1 MKKLLLTAALVA
13 AMGIPASAEYVVPVG
28 LGFYSKDDP
37 GFTYFTLDPEAK
49 TVAVSFGEQVEGDV
63 IFPETVYGE
72 GVTFW
77 DEESQSTVL
86 LSGTFKVVQID
97 RNPDYSQPNIT
108 SVTIPAGIQVVGPG
122 VFHSCP
128 ALRSITFEASDT
140 PVELYQQASSNSYNP
155 DGGKLEN
162 VTINRSVI
170 CSDYADIKNLGD
182 LYGASWNIYLPN
194 TYNGQFTACKNVTIG
209 ADVKELGAGLFD
221 GMSGVDRVEI
231 ANWGTWFND
240 VKLGDVTSNPYRWG
254 NTEIYV
260 AGMRFTTIELPE
272 GMTEIPDYK
281 LNGLTFSG
289 EVMLPSTLK
298 RIGAYAFAGQKDMY
312 YVSMPEGLESIGE
325 HAFDGCETLEFD
337 ALPSTLSSIG
347 DYAFQN
353 CQTLTSVTL
362 PEGLNE
368 LGEGAFREAKNLQKA
383 VLFSNVTK
391 LKDKTF
397 EGCVALEKVYLPKL
411 LTSIGNYS
419 FFCNW
424 ALSEITFPDS
434 LEEIGDFAFMCG
446 GWWVP
451 LDSSGAF
458 KPLEGYDRLSESD
471 KGLEKLNLNR
481 VKKTGIGSFA
491 GCPFSVADLGAALEE
506 IGTSTFYKCDN
517 LKSAR
522 FPETVKSVG
531 DYAFCASE
539 YSYGMLTQVK
549 LPASLTTLGKNAF
562 GNNIGELTVSDGV
575 TVLKAGS
582 CGNPAILNLG
592 SGIRTIEEN
601 AIGWKANED
610 DERRLRLIRIHAQT
624 PPSVAAAFPFTS
636 AEYDNITLV
645 VNNGCKD
652 AYSRSPRWRSFN
664 IVEESQCEVTVHV
677 NGQSPISEEIRL
689 QSGIMPSRV
698 SKLTVTGTL
707 TDADFRLIRENMIS
721 LYSLNLAGI
730 TNTTLPEGAFENM
743 SLLTEVVLPTGLTAI
758 SDRAFKG
765 CTLVDTDVIPAG
777 VTAIGTEA
785 FYGCSLLDIDE
796 LPDAL
801 ETIGSYA
808 FYDAIS
814 LKTLTAGSSLRQIE
828 REAFRGCTLLGFA
841 DLSASAL
848 TAIEDETFRGCTGL
862 QTVLLPEALE
872 TIGYYAFAETAL
884 EAVELPATV
893 KTIAEGAF
901 GSTKLRAASVPENV
915 ELIPGNVF
923 ADCPR
928 LMSVNLPS
936 TLRSVSAN
944 IFNGSM
950 RLSALSCSAID
961 APAAETGAFDGIRA
975 KKCSL
980 TVPTVSFRSY
990 LNAPQWGIFSDL
1002 YNRIAV
1008 EIPAEDVEV
1017 SAIPEEEFEE
1027 LVEEVE
1033 LEEELEAP
1041 VPEEEPETPAQ
1052 VRRQAR
1058 RAAQSSLLSGAHF
1071 ARLFDGATLGSSDDS
1086 KGTRIFINLKPG
1098 AVLRGVL
1105 YNGKDVMSEMVDN
1118 SLLLRGANG
1127 TLKIMTENTSVDL
1140 IEGAAAADAPC
1151 TVYNMAG
1158 QVVYEGMRSAAAD
1171 VLAAGVYVVKTAGRT
1186 EKIVIR

>member
-1 MKKLLLTAALVA
+1 
-13 AMGIPASAEYVVPVG
+13 MGIPASAEYVVPYG
-28 LGFYSKDDP
+28 YSFGNDDD
-37 GFTYFTLDPEAK
+37 FTYFTLDPEAK
-49 TVAVSFGEQVEGDV
+49 TVSIAAAKEGLEGDL
-63 IFPETVYGE
+63 IIPETVEAE
-72 GVTFW
+72 GVSFW
-77 DEESQSTVL
+77 SEEHQMILTI
-86 LSGTFKVVQID
+86 SGTFNVVQIHESAFYD
-97 RNPDYSQPNIT
+97 QTKIS
-108 SVTIPAGIQVVGPG
+108 SVTIPASVQVVGPSAFVG
-122 VFHSCP
+122 CTG
-128 ALRSITFEASDT
+128 LKSITFEAADT
-140 PVELYQQASSNSYNP
+140 PIELYQQDSSSSWY
-155 DGGKLEN
+155 DDAGKLEN

-170 CSDYADIKNLGD
+170 CSDYADIKGLGLHGYEGD
-182 LYGASWNIYLPN
+182 LYLPN
-194 TYNGQFTACKNVTIG
+194 TYFNNSFANCKNVTIG
-209 ADVKELGAGLFD
+209 ADVKELGAGLFN
-221 GMSGVDRVEI
+221 GLSGAERVDI
-231 ANWGTWFND
+231 ANWGTWYND
-240 VKLGDVTSNPYRWG
+240 VKLGDTYSNPYRWG
-254 NTEIYV
+254 NSEIYV
-260 AGMRFTTIELPE
+260 AGMRFTTVELPE
-272 GMTEIPDYK
+272 GTTEIPDFK
-281 LNGLTFSG
+281 LTGLNFSG

-337 ALPSTLSSIG
+337 ALPSTLTSIG

-353 CQTLTSVTL
+353 CETLTSVTL
-362 PEGLNE
+362 PEGLKE

-383 VLFSNVTK
+383 VLFSNVTE
-391 LKDKTF
+391 LKGHTF
-397 EGCVALEKVYLPKL
+397 EGCLKLEKVYLPKQL
-411 LTSIGNYS
+411 RTIGKKCFRS
-419 FFCNW
+419 NW
-424 ALSEITFPDS
+424 ALNDITFPES
-434 LEEIGDFAFMCG
+434 LEEIGKAAFCTGWLMDDDNDKDYYQG
-446 GWWVP
+446 GV
-451 LDSSGAF
+451 SQT
-458 KPLEGYDRLSESD
+458 
-471 KGLEKLNLNR
+471 GLEKLNLVNVR
-481 VKKTGIGSFA
+481 KIGEYSFS
-491 GCPFSVADLGAALEE
+491 GCSFIRADLGSSLEE
-506 IGTSTFYKCDN
+506 VGEGAFSGCNHLADVK
-517 LKSAR
+517 
-522 FPETVKSVG
+522 FPETVKSIRT
-531 DYAFCASE
+531 DAFTLGSV
-539 YSYGMLTQVK
+539 LTRVK
-549 LPASLTTLGKNAF
+549 LPASLTTLETNAF
-562 GNNIGELTVSDGV
+562 RCGIGELTVPDGI
-575 TVLKAGS
+575 TVLKSGA
-582 CGNPAILNLG
+582 CGNAAILNLG
-592 SGIRTIEEN
+592 SGIKTIEEN
-601 AIGWKANED
+601 AIGSAG
-610 DERRLRLIRIHAQT
+610 LRLIRIHAQT
-624 PPSVAAAFPFTS
+624 PPSVTTAFPFTS

-677 NGQSPISEEIRL
+677 SGQSPIAEEIRL

-743 SLLTEVVLPTGLTAI
+743 SLLTEVVLPAGLTAI

-765 CTLVDTDVIPAG
+765 CTLVDTDIIPAG
-777 VTAIGTEA
+777 VTAIGSEA
-785 FYGCSLLDIDE
+785 FSGCSLLDIDE
-796 LPDAL
+796 LPDVL

-808 FYDAIS
+808 FADAIS
-814 LKTLTAGSSLRQIE
+814 LKTLTAGSSLRRIE
-828 REAFRGCTLLGFA
+828 REAFRGCTLLEFA

-848 TAIEDETFRGCTGL
+848 TAIEDQTFLGCTGL
-862 QTVLLPEALE
+862 QIVLLPEALE

-884 EAVELPATV
+884 EAVELSATV
-893 KTIAEGAF
+893 KTLAEGAF
-901 GSTKLRAASVPENV
+901 GSTRLRAASVPENV
-915 ELIPGNVF
+915 EFIPGNVF

-936 TLRSVSAN
+936 TLKSVSAN

-1158 QVVYEGMRSAAAD
+1158 QVVFEGMRSAAAD

>member
-28 LGFYSKDDP
+28 GGFEAYD
-37 GFTYFTLDPEAK
+37 GFTYSVLDSETAS
-49 TVAVSFGEQVEGDV
+49 VSFGGQMEGEV
-63 IFPETVYGE
+63 VFPETVDLAA
-72 GVTFW
+72 W
-77 DEESQSTVL
+77 DEETQSSITITL
-86 LSGTFKVVQID
+86 KVVQID
-97 RNPDYSQPNIT
+97 RNPNYSQPNIT

-122 VFHSCP
+122 AFHSCP
-128 ALRSITFEASDT
+128 ALKSITFEASDT
-140 PVELYQQASSNSYNP
+140 PIELYQQASSDIYAP

-170 CSDYADIKNLGD
+170 CSDYADIKNLGE

-194 TYNGQFTACKNVTIG
+194 TFNGQYTACKNVTIG

-260 AGMRFTTIELPE
+260 GGMRFTTIELPE

-312 YVSMPEGLESIGE
+312 YVAMPEGLEAIGE

-337 ALPSTLSSIG
+337 ALPSTLTSIG

-362 PEGLNE
+362 PEGLKE
-368 LGEGAFREAKNLQKA
+368 LGEGAFREAKNLEKA
-383 VLFSNVTK
+383 VLFSNVTE

-411 LTSIGNYS
+411 LTSIGNNC

-434 LEEIGDFAFMCG
+434 LEEIGDFAFACPDEYMKWYYG
-446 GWWVP
+446 SLSIDVYEP
-451 LDSSGAF
+451 LNNSN
-458 KPLEGYDRLSESD
+458 
-471 KGLEKLNLNR
+471 KGLEKLNLAN
-481 VKKTGIGSFA
+481 VKRIGEGSFA
-491 GCPFSVADLGAALEE
+491 GGNFTVADLGDSLEE
-506 IGTSTFYKCDN
+506 IGDGAFFSCNN
-517 LKSAR
+517 LKSVR
-522 FPETVKSVG
+522 FSETLKSIG
-531 DYAFCASE
+531 AKAFNSVSAS
-539 YSYGMLTQVK
+539 YYYGEKAMMPRVK
-549 LPASLTTLGKNAF
+549 LPASLTTLETNAF
-562 GNNIGELTVSDGV
+562 RCGIGELTVPDGI
-575 TVLKAGS
+575 TVLKSGA
-582 CGNPAILNLG
+582 CGNAAILNLG
-592 SGIRTIEEN
+592 SGIKTIEEN
-601 AIGWKANED
+601 AIGSAG
-610 DERRLRLIRIHAQT
+610 LRLIRIHAQT

-677 NGQSPISEEIRL
+677 SGQSPIAEEIRL

-765 CTLVDTDVIPAG
+765 CTLVDTDIIPAG
-777 VTAIGTEA
+777 VTAIGSEA
-785 FYGCSLLDIDE
+785 FSGCSLLDIDE
-796 LPDAL
+796 LPDVL

-808 FYDAIS
+808 FADAIS
-814 LKTLTAGSSLRQIE
+814 LKALTAGSSLRRIE
-828 REAFRGCTLLGFA
+828 REAFRGCTLLEFA

-893 KTIAEGAF
+893 KTLAEGTF

-915 ELIPGNVF
+915 ELIPVGVF

-944 IFNGSM
+944 IFSGSM

-1140 IEGAAAADAPC
+1140 IEGAAEADAPC

-1158 QVVYEGMRSAAAD
+1158 QVVFEGMRSAAAD

>member
-13 AMGIPASAEYVVPVG
+13 AMGIPASAEYVVPYG
-28 LGFYSKDDP
+28 YSFGNDDS
-37 GFTYFTLDPEAK
+37 FTYFTLDPEAK
-49 TVAVSFGEQVEGDV
+49 TVSIAAAKEGLEGDL
-63 IFPETVYGE
+63 IIPETVEAE
-72 GVTFW
+72 GVSFW
-77 DEESQSTVL
+77 SEEHQMILTI
-86 LSGTFKVVQID
+86 SGTFNVVQIHD
-97 RNPDYSQPNIT
+97 RAFDCQTNIT

-122 VFHSCP
+122 AFHSCP
-128 ALRSITFEASDT
+128 ALKSITFEASDT
-140 PVELYQQASSNSYNP
+140 PVELYQQASSNSYYP

-170 CSDYADIKNLGD
+170 CSDYADIKNLGE

-194 TYNGQFTACKNVTIG
+194 TYNGQYTACKNVTIG
-209 ADVKELGAGLFD
+209 AGVKELGAGLFN
-221 GMSGVDRVEI
+221 GLSGAERVDI
-231 ANWGTWFND
+231 ANWGTWYND
-240 VKLGDVTSNPYRWG
+240 VKLGDTYSNPYRWG
-254 NTEIYV
+254 NSEIYV
-260 AGMRFTTIELPE
+260 AGMRFTTVELPE
-272 GMTEIPDYK
+272 GTTEIPDYK

-312 YVSMPEGLESIGE
+312 YVAMPEGLEAIGE

-337 ALPSTLSSIG
+337 ALPSTLTSIG

-353 CQTLTSVTL
+353 CETLTSVTL
-362 PEGLNE
+362 PEGLKE

-383 VLFSNVTK
+383 VLFSNVTE
-391 LKDKTF
+391 LKGHTF
-397 EGCVALEKVYLPKL
+397 EGCLKLEKVYLPKQL
-411 LTSIGNYS
+411 RTIGKKCFRS
-419 FFCNW
+419 NW
-424 ALSEITFPDS
+424 SLNDITFPES
-434 LEEIGDFAFMCG
+434 LEEIGKAAFCT
-446 GWWVP
+446 GW
-451 LDSSGAF
+451 LMDDDND
-458 KPLEGYDRLSESD
+458 KDYYQEGVSQT
-471 KGLEKLNLNR
+471 GLEKLNLVNVR
-481 VKKTGIGSFA
+481 RIGEYSFS
-491 GCPFSVADLGAALEE
+491 GCSFIRADLGSSLEE
-506 IGTSTFYKCDN
+506 IGEGAFSGCNHLADVK
-517 LKSAR
+517 
-522 FPETVKSVG
+522 FPETVKSIRT
-531 DYAFCASE
+531 DAFAFGSV
-539 YSYGMLTQVK
+539 LTRVK
-549 LPASLTTLGKNAF
+549 LPASLTTLETNAF
-562 GNNIGELTVSDGV
+562 RCGIGELTVPDGI
-575 TVLKAGS
+575 TVLKSGA
-582 CGNPAILNLG
+582 CGNAAILNLG
-592 SGIRTIEEN
+592 SGIKTIEEN
-601 AIGWKANED
+601 AIGSAG
-610 DERRLRLIRIHAQT
+610 LRLIRIHAQT

-677 NGQSPISEEIRL
+677 SGQSPIAEEIRL

-765 CTLVDTDVIPAG
+765 CTLVDTDIIPAG
-777 VTAIGTEA
+777 VTAIGSEA
-785 FYGCSLLDIDE
+785 FSGCSLLDIDE
-796 LPDAL
+796 LPDVL

-808 FYDAIS
+808 FADAIS

-828 REAFRGCTLLGFA
+828 REAFRGCTLLEFA

-893 KTIAEGAF
+893 KTLAEGAF

-923 ADCPR
+923 ADCTR

-944 IFNGSM
+944 IFSGSM

-1098 AVLRGVL
+1098 AVLRSVL

-1140 IEGAAAADAPC
+1140 IEGAAEADAPC

-1158 QVVYEGMRSAAAD
+1158 QVVFEGMRSAAAD

>member
-13 AMGIPASAEYVVPVG
+13 AMGIPASAEYVVPYG
-28 LGFYSKDDP
+28 YSFGNDDS
-37 GFTYFTLDPEAK
+37 FTYFTLDPEAK
-49 TVAVSFGEQVEGDV
+49 TVSIAAAKEGLEGDL
-63 IFPETVYGE
+63 IIPETVEAE
-72 GVTFW
+72 GVSFW
-77 DEESQSTVL
+77 SEEHQMILTI
-86 LSGTFKVVQID
+86 SGTFNVVQIHERAFD
-97 RNPDYSQPNIT
+97 CQTKIS
-108 SVTIPAGIQVVGPG
+108 SVTIPAGVQVVGPG
-122 VFHSCP
+122 AFEGCTG
-128 ALRSITFEASDT
+128 LKSITFEASDT
-140 PVELYQQASSNSYNP
+140 PIELYQQATSRAWY
-155 DGGKLEN
+155 DDAGKLEN
-162 VTINRSVI
+162 VTVNRSVV
-170 CSDYADIKNLGD
+170 CSDYADIKDFNSGGAQWNL
-182 LYGASWNIYLPN
+182 YLPN
-194 TYNGQFTACKNVTIG
+194 TFFNNNFANCKNVTIG
-209 ADVKELGAGLFD
+209 ADVKELGAGLFN
-221 GMSGVDRVEI
+221 GLSGAERVDI
-231 ANWGTWFND
+231 ANWGTWYND
-240 VKLGDVTSNPYRWG
+240 VKLGDTYSNPYRWG
-254 NTEIYV
+254 NSEIYV
-260 AGMRFTTIELPE
+260 AGMRFTTVELPE
-272 GMTEIPDYK
+272 GTTEIPDFK
-281 LNGLTFSG
+281 LTGLNFSG

-312 YVSMPEGLESIGE
+312 YVSMPEGLEAIGE

-337 ALPSTLSSIG
+337 ALPSTLTSIG

-353 CQTLTSVTL
+353 CETLTSVTL
-362 PEGLNE
+362 PEGLKE
-368 LGEGAFREAKNLQKA
+368 LGEGAFREAKNLEKA
-383 VLFSNVTK
+383 VLFSNVTE
-391 LKDKTF
+391 LKGHTF
-397 EGCVALEKVYLPKL
+397 EGCLKLEKVYLPKQL
-411 LTSIGNYS
+411 RTIGKKCFRS
-419 FFCNW
+419 NW
-424 ALSEITFPDS
+424 ALNDITFPES
-434 LEEIGDFAFMCG
+434 LEEIGKAAFCT
-446 GWWVP
+446 GW
-451 LDSSGAF
+451 LMD
-458 KPLEGYDRLSESD
+458 DDND
-471 KGLEKLNLNR
+471 KDYYQDGVSQTGLEKLNLVNVR
-481 VKKTGIGSFA
+481 KIGEYSFS
-491 GCPFSVADLGAALEE
+491 GCSFIRADLGSSLEE
-506 IGTSTFYKCDN
+506 IGEGAFSGCNHLADVK
-517 LKSAR
+517 
-522 FPETVKSVG
+522 FPETVKSIRT
-531 DYAFCASE
+531 YAFTLESL
-539 YSYGMLTQVK
+539 LTRVK
-549 LPASLTTLGKNAF
+549 LPASLTTLETNAF
-562 GNNIGELTVSDGV
+562 RCGIGELTVPDGI
-575 TVLKAGS
+575 TVLKSGA
-582 CGNPAILNLG
+582 CGNAAILNLG
-592 SGIRTIEEN
+592 SGIKTIEEN
-601 AIGWKANED
+601 AIGSAG
-610 DERRLRLIRIHAQT
+610 LRLIRIHAQT

-677 NGQSPISEEIRL
+677 SGQSPIAEEIRL

-765 CTLVDTDVIPAG
+765 CTLVDTDIIPAG
-777 VTAIGTEA
+777 VTAIGSEA
-785 FYGCSLLDIDE
+785 FSGCSLLDIDE
-796 LPDAL
+796 LPDVL

-808 FYDAIS
+808 FADAIS
-814 LKTLTAGSSLRQIE
+814 LKALTAGSSLRQIE
-828 REAFRGCTLLGFA
+828 REAFRGCTLLEFA

-848 TAIEDETFRGCTGL
+848 TAIEDQTFRGCTGL
-862 QTVLLPEALE
+862 QTILLPEALE
-872 TIGYYAFAETAL
+872 TIGCYAFAGTAL
-884 EAVELPATV
+884 EAVELPSSV

-901 GSTKLRAASVPENV
+901 GLTKLRAASVPENV
-915 ELIPGNVF
+915 ELIPGGVF
-923 ADCPR
+923 AFCPR

-944 IFNGSM
+944 IFSGSM

-1127 TLKIMTENTSVDL
+1127 TLKIVTENSSVDL
-1140 IEGAAAADAPC
+1140 IEGAAEADAPC

-1171 VLAAGVYVVKTAGRT
+1171 VLAAGVYVVKTAGST